1 MLNRTIAPVI
11 KDPVELDIKLPPCEQ
26 FTLSNGVKVYALDMG
41 NEDVVLYNF
50 VFYAG
55 NSYETQ
61 NTIAPAT
68 NYLIKNGTNTRKAF
82 DIDEHFD
89 YYGAY
94 LNRSCYNET
103 AEISLHCLQK
113 HSGELL
119 PVISELLQEAVFPA
133 EELAIYQQNAK
144 QRLSVGLQKSDF
156 VAGRLID
163 ASLFGRNHPYG
174 KYSELVDYDMLQRAQ
189 LQQFYKRYYKEGHCV
204 IFVSGKLPA
213 DIGQLLDRHFGT
225 LPLKPH
231 HQAAPV
237 VHPVQPSA
245 TLKQRVINDEQGVQ
259 GSIRIARH
267 FPNRHH
273 PDFQKMMVLN
283 TLFGGFF
290 GSRLMANIREEKGY
304 TYGIYSYLL
313 NHVHQS
319 GLMISTEAG
328 RDVCEATIHE
338 VYAEMEGLCQE
349 PVEEEELQVTRSFMI
364 GSILGDLDGPFQVL
378 SRWKNLVLNG
388 LDEAYFYRGIQTIK
402 TITAAE
408 LQEVANKY
416 LVKEDFYELTVI

>member
-328 RDVCEATIHE
+328 RDVCEATIQE

>member
-1 MLNRTIAPVI
+1 M
-11 KDPVELDIKLPPCEQ
+11 
-26 FTLSNGVKVYALDMG
+26 
-41 NEDVVLYNF
+41 
-50 VFYAG
+50 
-55 NSYETQ
+55 
-61 NTIAPAT
+61 
-68 NYLIKNGTNTRKAF
+68 
-82 DIDEHFD
+82 
-89 YYGAY
+89 
-94 LNRSCYNET
+94 
-103 AEISLHCLQK
+103 
-113 HSGELL
+113 
-119 PVISELLQEAVFPA
+119 ISELLQEAVFPA

>member
-82 DIDEHFD
+82 NIDEHFD

>member
-11 KDPVELDIKLPPCEQ
+11 KDPVELDIKLPPCEK
-26 FTLSNGVKVYALDMG
+26 FTLSNGVMVYALNMG

-68 NYLIKNGTNTRKAF
+68 NYLIKNGTHSRKAF

-119 PVISELLQEAVFPA
+119 PVISEILQEAVFPA
-133 EELAIYQQNAK
+133 EELAIYQQNSK

-213 DIGQLLDRHFGT
+213 DIGQLLDSHFGS

-231 HQAAPV
+231 HQAAPI

-349 PVEEEELQVTRSFMI
+349 PVDEEELQVTRSFMI